1 MWLTEY
7 ALIDFTKGTSRYPTK
22 AQQAAFVKKST
33 AMLQR
38 LPYVKRYA
46 CFTLSTDRGNGSG
59 PVQRRHGQ
67 QGRRGLPRGRLTV
80 PASAHR
86 RVLSQAWPPATEA
99 PGRGRASHCLPR
111 TYPTA
116 ALCGPN
122 RTKPGVDSGSLA
134 H

>member
-1 MWLTEY
+1 
-7 ALIDFTKGTSRYPTK
+7 
-22 AQQAAFVKKST
+22 
-33 AMLQR
+33 MLQR

-46 CFTLSTDRGNGSG
+46 WFTLSTDRCNGSG
-59 PVQRRHGQ
+59 LYNGARAK
-67 QGRRGLPRGRLTV
+67 GRRGLPRGRLTV

-99 PGRGRASHCLPR
+99 PGRGRASQCLPR

-116 ALCGPN
+116 ALCGPT